1 VASDGAETRE
11 VSGIE
16 SESEST
22 VMKGQTSRPRLP
34 AALRSLGRREERRE
48 GGGKGGIVGRNLAEK
63 YVERNRIERSAR
75 ARAEDDD
82 DDDDLIG
89 FPNTYKISNVKQRHP
104 ARNRLCVSL
113 DRLAPDGAWSRVATA
128 ARSPN
133 ERSLKVAGA
142 LPIIKEIGSKL
153 PSPLQTSPR

>member
-48 GGGKGGIVGRNLAEK
+48 GSSDVIWRKNMSNGIE
-63 YVERNRIERSAR
+63 
-75 ARAEDDD
+75 
-82 DDDDLIG
+82 
-89 FPNTYKISNVKQRHP
+89 SN
-104 ARNRLCVSL
+104 
-113 DRLAPDGAWSRVATA
+113 DRLAL
-128 ARSPN
+128 
-133 ERSLKVAGA
+133 ERR
-142 LPIIKEIGSKL
+142 
-153 PSPLQTSPR
+153 TTTTT